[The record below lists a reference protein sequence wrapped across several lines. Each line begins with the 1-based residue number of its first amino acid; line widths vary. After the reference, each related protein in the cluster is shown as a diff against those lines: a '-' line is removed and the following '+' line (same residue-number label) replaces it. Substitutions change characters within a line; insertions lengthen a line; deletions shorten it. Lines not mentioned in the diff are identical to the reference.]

1 MTIDETPLD
10 RPSLHHVGIIVPDM
24 AMLPRMAA
32 ALGLRHVGGVTT
44 DTTQRVRV
52 AFLAGA
58 TEGMGLLEL
67 VEPLGAD
74 SPAAALAQKG
84 GGIHH
89 ICYEVGDLDGWVER
103 AKRDGM
109 LLVAAPVPASA
120 FDGRRIAWMYSRDRL
135 LVEYLER

>member
-1 MTIDETPLD
+1 MTIDETSKAG
-10 RPSLHHVGIIVPDM
+10 PSLHHVGIIVPDM
-24 AMLPRMAA
+24 AALPRMAA
-32 ALGLRHVGGVTT
+32 ALGLRQVGGVTT

-58 TEGMGLLEL
+58 TNASGLLEL

-74 SPAAALAQKG
+74 SPAAAQAQKG

-89 ICYEVGDLDGWVER
+89 VCYEVDDLDGWVER
-103 AKRDGM
+103 AKGEGM
-109 LLVAAPVPASA
+109 LLVAAPVPAPA

>member
-1 MTIDETPLD
+1 MTLVSTPHD
-10 RPSLHHVGIIVPDM
+10 RPRLHHVGVIVPDL
-24 AMLPRMAA
+24 AVLPRMAA
-32 ALGLRHVGGVTT
+32 ALGLHPIGVVTT

-67 VEPLGAD
+67 VEPLGPD
-74 SPAAALAQKG
+74 SPAAAQAQKG

-89 ICYEVGDLDGWVER
+89 VCYEVDDLDGWVER

-109 LLVAAPVPASA
+109 LLVAAAVPAPA